1 MSCSL
6 QTPQAQHRWTRAY
19 QPSAGTKVL
28 QEARHWQRRY
38 ALRSNP
44 GSQENEVVRASLIG
58 DCLSQTSRMRVKDL
72 KMRFRLTQG

>member
-1 MSCSL
+1 M
-6 QTPQAQHRWTRAY
+6 
-19 QPSAGTKVL
+19 L

-44 GSQENEVVRASLIG
+44 GSQENEAVRASLIG